1 MADTTVSKDQQ
12 LLSEESRHR
21 NSSPRVRGSPS
32 SSLAPPNTLTPP
44 SSTLL
49 SSTLLNQREVKF
61 RWKIHLSFNLL
72 RLPLCLPHRSRSRS
86 TRSPSPHPPAP
97 EMSHSRSRLTK
108 QPQKFETP
116 PPPYPPAL
124 QEDKH
129 FLTPRLAEA
138 SPNFTQSS
146 TPSLATKLIKR
157 KRTLSQEPSG
167 QKTILPGLTMT
178 RRPNLTTTP
187 GTQ

>member
-1 MADTTVSKDQQ
+1 MADATVLKDQQ
-12 LLSEESRHR
+12 LLSEESRRR
-21 NSSPRVRGSPS
+21 NSTPRVQGSPP
-32 SSLAPPNTLTPP
+32 SSLEPPNTLTPP
-44 SSTLL
+44 PSTLL

-61 RWKIHLSFNLL
+61 RWKIRLSFNLL

-97 EMSHSRSRLTK
+97 KMSHSRSRLTK

-138 SPNFTQSS
+138 LPNFTQSS

-157 KRTLSQEPSG
+157 KRTLLQEPSG
-167 QKTILPGLTMT
+167 QCYV
-178 RRPNLTTTP
+178 
-187 GTQ
+187 

>member
-1 MADTTVSKDQQ
+1 MVSKDRQ
-12 LLSEESRHR
+12 LLSEESRRR

-32 SSLAPPNTLTPP
+32 SSLALPNTLTPP
-44 SSTLL
+44 PSTLL

-61 RWKIHLSFNLL
+61 RWKICLLFNLL

-97 EMSHSRSRLTK
+97 EMSCSRSRLTK

-116 PPPYPPAL
+116 PPPYPPAS

-129 FLTPRLAEA
+129 FLTLRLAEA
-138 SPNFTQSS
+138 LPNFTQSS
-146 TPSLATKLIKR
+146 TPSLATKPIKR

-167 QKTILPGLTMT
+167 QKTILPRPTMT
-178 RRPNLTTTP
+178 RRPNLMTTP